1 MKQVLKLIVTIYFLV
16 RPGHFNEVAL
26 SAFTILSDDSI
37 RGIALESRNC
47 RFPDENDLLQLSNE
61 YSQASCFLECK
72 LFYEQQK
79 INQTC
84 TPWNFPFVDNDQHT
98 VCDPWQSVQ
107 ILRIMQTGTPMNQC
121 QDCLPDCTYTIYQS
135 SLSAQSFRKCT
146 EKNFGLSNFCNLDLN
161 VQLLK
166 PQIWADQVL
175 KQYANANQSKL
186 AFLSNVVSSTRNLT
200 SSVSMQNI
208 FTTIDR
214 SYDAFDKDIAILSVY
229 FDKPTLLQFG
239 TQASQT
245 WIQYFSNVG
254 GLLGLCIGLSIVTI
268 VEIIWLCM
276 RLMEKA
282 LDVNARISKA
292 RIFIKEIS
300 KSYKQNMNE
309 VKTFE

>member
-1 MKQVLKLIVTIYFLV
+1 MTIYLIV
-16 RPGHFNEVAL
+16 RPGQVNEVAL

-37 RGIALESRNC
+37 RGIAPESRNC
-47 RFPDENDLLQLSNE
+47 RFPEENELLKLFNE
-61 YSQASCFLECK
+61 YSQASWFLECK
-72 LFYEQQK
+72 LYYAQQQ

-84 TPWNFPFVDNDQHT
+84 TPWNLPFVDNDQHT

-107 ILRIMQTGTPMNQC
+107 ILRIMQTGIPMNQC
-121 QDCLPDCTYTIYQS
+121 KDCLPDCTYTIYQS
-135 SLSAQSFRKCT
+135 SMSAQSFRKCT
-146 EKNFGLSNFCNLDLN
+146 EKNFGLSYFCNLDLN
-161 VQLLK
+161 VQMLT

-175 KQYANANQSKL
+175 QQYANAHQSKP
-186 AFLSNVVSSTRNLT
+186 AFLSNVVSNTRTLT

-208 FTTIDR
+208 FTKIDR
-214 SYDAFDKDIAILSVY
+214 NYDAYDKDIAILSVY